1 LTANTESSPQEI
13 YAEMGHESINIA
25 SGKIS
30 WMVGTLF
37 VNHPVEQPAHPFNCL
52 GTIQLLH

>member
-1 LTANTESSPQEI
+1 MIEKNISNDLTANTESSPQEI

-30 WMVGTLF
+30 
-37 VNHPVEQPAHPFNCL
+37 
-52 GTIQLLH
+52 